1 MDILFTLL
9 AFLTGYFGFSIF
21 FFRMERLRYAEV
33 FSIDAATKIT
43 YLVLIILTVT
53 SGIFLSLA
61 AKGNFPFDYEQT
73 FLAQEFTGN
82 ILYVLLSAAILAMGN
97 VFVIRK
103 IIERWG

>member
-1 MDILFTLL
+1 MDILFALL
-9 AFLTGYFGFSIF
+9 AFLTFYFGFSILL
-21 FFRMERLRYAEV
+21 FRIERLRYAEV
-33 FSIDAATKIT
+33 FWIDTATKIT

-53 SGIFLSLA
+53 SWIFTSLA

-73 FLAQEFTGN
+73 FLAQEFTGD
-82 ILYVLLSAAILAMGN
+82 ILYVVLSAVILAMVN